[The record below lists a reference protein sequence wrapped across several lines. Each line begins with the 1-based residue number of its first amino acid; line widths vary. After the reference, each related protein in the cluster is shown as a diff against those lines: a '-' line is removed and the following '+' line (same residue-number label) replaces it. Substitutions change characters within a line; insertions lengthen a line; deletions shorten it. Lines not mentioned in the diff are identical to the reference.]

1 MLAYMQFSIA
11 QFHLPKFGNEKNEY
25 EDAFAPKR
33 HGRFECNSLS
43 LAIADGASESSFA
56 AEWAKMLTRAYV
68 KEPFFN
74 VPHLQS
80 QIEKLADRWKSF
92 VQRRPM
98 PWFAEEKVRM
108 GAFSTL
114 LGIHLSEDSTDAM
127 QTGKWSTIAVGDSCL
142 FQVRGD
148 ILTES
153 FPISKSSD
161 FGISPTLLSSN
172 DSKNKSVWDQVAFKA
187 ARWQI
192 GDMFF
197 LVTDA
202 LAFWFLS
209 QHEHNERPWEILAG
223 FVEDNNPI
231 ESFTTW
237 VNNARA
243 SSTLKNDDVTLMI
256 VKL

>member
-1 MLAYMQFSIA
+1 MPAFMQFLIA

-25 EDAFAPKR
+25 EDAFAPKLS
-33 HGRFECNSLS
+33 GRYERNSLS

-56 AEWAKMLTRAYV
+56 AEWAKMLTRAYA

-74 VPHLQS
+74 ISHLQS
-80 QIEKLADRWKSF
+80 QMETLAGRWKS
-92 VQRRPM
+92 VALRRPL

-114 LGIHLSEDSTDAM
+114 LGIHLSEDSTDET
-127 QTGKWSTIAVGDSCL
+127 QKGKWSVIAVGDSCL

-148 ILTES
+148 VLIES
-153 FPISKSSD
+153 FPISKSLD
-161 FGISPTLLSSN
+161 FGTSPTLLSSN
-172 DSKNKSVWDQVAFKA
+172 DSKNKSVWDKVAFKA
-187 ARWQI
+187 DRWQA

-197 LVTDA
+197 LITDA

-243 SSTLKNDDVTLMI
+243 SSMLKNDDVTLMF